1 MKYRLL
7 PLMLAALLAGATAQA
22 ADVLVFAA
30 ASLSDALQD
39 IRAQYEPG
47 TADRVNFNFAAS
59 SALARQIDAGAPA
72 DLFFS
77 ADEEKMDQLQAKKL
91 IVESTRASV
100 LSNALVLVTPR
111 DDARLS
117 RPEDLLKPECERLA
131 LASPEAV
138 PAGIYAKAFLRSRG
152 WWEAVEDKVIPT
164 ENVRAALAAV
174 ESANADAAFVY
185 RTDARASGKV
195 RVAYEVPAAEAPSIT
210 YPIAL
215 VAGTRNE
222 AAAKRFLRHLRG
234 PEAGA
239 VFTRHGF
246 TVLPATAP

>member
-1 MKYRLL
+1 MRLFPVL
-7 PLMLAALLAGATAQA
+7 LTASLWAARAHAGE
-22 ADVLVFAA
+22 VLVFAA
-30 ASLSDALQD
+30 ASLSDALQE
-39 IRAQYEPG
+39 IRARYEPG
-47 TADRVNFNFAAS
+47 TADRVSFNFAAS

-77 ADEEKMDQLQAKKL
+77 ADEEKMDPLQAKGL
-91 IVESTRASV
+91 IVAATRASV
-100 LSNALVLVTPR
+100 LSNALVLVTPG
-111 DDARLS
+111 DDARLAG
-117 RPEDLLKPECERLA
+117 PADLLKPVCARLA

-138 PAGIYAKAFLRSRG
+138 PAGIYAKAYLRSHG
-152 WWEAVEDKVIPT
+152 WWEGVEAKVVPT

-210 YPIAL
+210 YPVAL

-222 AAAKRFLRHLRG
+222 AAAKRFLRYLRG